1 MEGGQPHNL
10 EDSLLGLVVA
20 YLKSNGFD
28 VDCRGEIK
36 GSSGVMWRADCVF
49 SRNFGIFKVTG
60 IIVRNKGKESSVMG
74 TLEHAYTIK
83 TDTGVDKVV
92 IIYDKQ
98 TVSRE
103 VKELAYK
110 LGMVIVDLND
120 YERLR
125 RSIERGTAYMGIDE
139 FYVEPRISAREVAEH
154 EANNKGIM
162 GVIGQRKAKILGVIL
177 AYMPLYC
184 AKASIHSTSDKEIS
198 YAEYS
203 LCFEG
208 STGSL
213 VSLDRDGGIY
223 VVMEWQQLGELDPQ
237 ALEVLKFIS
246 EIGTISIAQLK
257 EHFYGSIDV
266 ESALEVLV
274 EYGLIEETGG
284 LYTLKEPPVEVYLS
298 PLEEFEAK
306 GTIKRGRPRCGRI
319 LSQTVDFGVLRD
331 IVESYG
337 TIERE
342 GVLYYPLYLVVVEK
356 EKGRQKVSKVRIID
370 GLTGERLRDLEELIV
385 DSRMADEINEIVIEV
400 EKNPGIIDECGVRT
414 GSATS

>member
-1 MEGGQPHNL
+1 MR
-10 EDSLLGLVVA
+10 DSLMDLVVA
-20 YLKSNGFD
+20 YLRDNGFE
-28 VDCRGEIK
+28 VDCSGEIK
-36 GSSGVMWRADCVF
+36 GSSGVKWRADCVF
-49 SRNFGIFKVTG
+49 SKNFGIFKVTG
-60 IIVRNKGKESSVMG
+60 IIVRSKGGNSNVMG

-83 TDTGVDKVV
+83 TDTGVDKVI
-92 IIYDKQ
+92 IIYDEQ
-98 TVSRE
+98 AVSRE

-110 LGMVIVDLND
+110 LGMVIIDVND
-120 YERLR
+120 YNRLQ
-125 RSIERGTAYMGIDE
+125 RSVETGTTYVQVDE
-139 FYVEPRISAREVAEH
+139 FYIGPRISAKEVAEH

-162 GVIGQRKAKILGVIL
+162 GVIGQKKTRILGVIL
-177 AYMPLYC
+177 VYLPLYC
-184 AKASIHSTSDKEIS
+184 AKASIHSMDSREIS
-198 YAEYS
+198 YTEYS

-213 VSLDRDGGIY
+213 VAIDDEGGIY

-246 EIGTISIAQLK
+246 EIGTISMAQLK

-284 LYTLKEPPVEVYLS
+284 LFMLKEPPIEHYLS

-306 GTIKRGRPRCGRI
+306 GLVNRGKPKCGRV
-319 LSQTVDFGVLRD
+319 LKLTVDFKILRE

-337 TIERE
+337 TIEKE
-342 GVLYYPLYLVVVEK
+342 GILYYPLYLVVVEK
-356 EKGRQKVSKVRIID
+356 EKGRHRVSKVRIID
-370 GLTGERLRDLEELIV
+370 GLTGERLRDLEELII
-385 DSRMADEINEIVIEV
+385 DSRMADEINEIVLEV
-400 EKNPGIIDECGVRT
+400 EKKPGVIEECGVGT